1 MKSTASSPSCSALN
15 SCGLLFLLCATSAF
29 AAELRVST
37 DFEGGSAKV
46 EAIDQAARVI
56 RFMPDGDPRRGWACW
71 WYLRVDGVAKG
82 ERVTLNLGGSDR
94 PTRNNGKD
102 TDKPLAASWAMPAR
116 AMFSTEGKTWRHTAP
131 GKREGARLLY
141 EVTGTGC
148 PLWVAWGPPFTPR
161 DTDALLAEAEKK
173 LPVAKAF
180 ELARTREGR
189 PVRGLRVSE
198 AATPKPPGIWV
209 HARQHAWESGAC
221 WVARG
226 FTEWLVGDDADAK
239 WLRGHAEIFVV
250 PIMDVD
256 NAATGNG
263 GKEAA
268 PRDHNRD
275 WDEKP
280 VYPEVAAAQQRL
292 RGWAKEN
299 RLDVFLDLHNPGPS
313 DARPFFFVGPPELLA
328 DAGRVNRTNFLAA
341 AKARISGP
349 LALEEK
355 PRVTGPAYHPLWK
368 QISGQWVAANGNP
381 HTMAACL
388 ETSWNTPHSTTEGYR
403 TVGRQLGL
411 AVADFLRT
419 QPAPEKRD

>member
-1 MKSTASSPSCSALN
+1 MKQ
-15 SCGLLFLLCATSAF
+15 LLAFVLLTCTSI

-46 EAIDQAARVI
+46 ESIDQAARVI
-56 RFMPDGDPRRGWACW
+56 RFMPDGNPQRGWACW
-71 WYLRVDGVAKG
+71 WYLRVDGVVKD
-82 ERVTLNLGGSDR
+82 ERITLSLAGSDR
-94 PTRNNGKD
+94 PTRNNGQD
-102 TDKPLAASWAMPAR
+102 TSKPLAASWAMPAR
-116 AMFSTEGKTWRHTAP
+116 ATFSTDGQTWRHTAP
-131 GKREGARLLY
+131 GKREGGRINY
-141 EVTGTGC
+141 EINGTGDS
-148 PLWVAWGPPFTPR
+148 LWVAWGPPFTPR

-173 LPVAKAF
+173 LPAAKSF

-198 AATPKPPGIWV
+198 ATTPKPPGIWV

-226 FTEWLVGDDADAK
+226 FTEWLVSDDADAR
-239 WLRGHAEIFVV
+239 WLRGHAEIFIV

-275 WDEKP
+275 WDDKP

-292 RGWAKEN
+292 RTLAKEN

-313 DARPFFFVGPPELLA
+313 DWRPFFFLGPSEFMA
-328 DAGRVNRTNFLAA
+328 EAGRVNQTNFLAA
-341 AKARISGP
+341 TRARINGP
-349 LALEEK
+349 MAVEEK
-355 PRVTGPAYHPLWK
+355 PRFTGPAYHPLWR
-368 QISGQWVAANGNP
+368 QISGQWVTANGNP
-381 HTMAACL
+381 HTVAACL
-388 ETSWNTPHSTTEGYR
+388 ETSWNTANSTTEGYR

-411 AVADFLRT
+411 AVADFLRGKAA
-419 QPAPEKRD
+419 QP